1 MITTNMLQVAQAP
14 FVDVKTGQI
23 TKSAYYF
30 LLGMFN
36 VVGNGSDSSL
46 DDLQT
51 QDMFGDGSTSQFGEI
66 AKGLTDLGMQI
77 AMQTDN
83 TAMLN
88 EIQKSLNSNLIQ
100 SIMVN
105 EFDSSQL
112 TKSIN
117 DLLLQLAMQVEFNP
131 NTINQRLNDVETRGL
146 FS

>member
-1 MITTNMLQVAQAP
+1 MITTNMHQVAQAP

-30 LLGMFN
+30 LLGMLN
-36 VVGNGSDSSL
+36 VIGNGSGNSL

-51 QDMFGDGSTSQFGEI
+51 QSMFGDGSTSQFGEI

-88 EIQKSLNSNLIQ
+88 EIQKSLNNNLIQ
-100 SIMVN
+100 SIM
-105 EFDSSQL
+105 
-112 TKSIN
+112 
-117 DLLLQLAMQVEFNP
+117 QVEFNP
-131 NTINQRLNDVETRGL
+131 GTINQRLNDVETRGL

>member
-1 MITTNMLQVAQAP
+1 MITTNMHQVAQAP

-36 VVGNGSDSSL
+36 VIGDGSGSSL
-46 DDLQT
+46 ADLQT
-51 QDMFGDGSTSQFGEI
+51 QDMFEDGSTSQFGEI

-100 SIMVN
+100 SIM
-105 EFDSSQL
+105 
-112 TKSIN
+112 
-117 DLLLQLAMQVEFNP
+117 QVEFNP
-131 NTINQRLNDVETRGL
+131 CTINQRLNDIETRGL